1 MAEDAIELFRMLI
14 EAGAKPG
21 EDFSYDMQTSSAQ
34 ISDLAFE
41 KLQSAFPDVD
51 WLSIS
56 ERVEVDPAV
65 PAAYLNAHLQVDFVG
80 QILTRIEQ
88 RIGQLPA
95 DEATWYLQQVLGG
108 VESRTN
114 VPLYVLLQRRLPL
127 KTQVRLEQ
135 LLRQEEAAPCHIWM
149 RDLIEAAGGSQEDVS
164 LEGDEAALTQR
175 GLALLTTVWTG
186 DYDLVEEESDGDES
200 VADELDVDESG
211 KGESAEEGA
220 DGDGAD
226 SSR

>member
-1 MAEDAIELFRMLI
+1 MAEDAIELFRMLV

-34 ISDLAFE
+34 ISDRAFE
-41 KLQSAFPDVD
+41 KLKAAFPDVD

-65 PAAYLNAHLQVDFVG
+65 PAEYLNTFLGVDFVER
-80 QILTRIEQ
+80 ILARIEQ
-88 RIGQLPA
+88 RLGELA
-95 DEATWYLQQVLGG
+95 DGEATWYLQQVLGG

-127 KTQVRLEQ
+127 TTQVRLEK
-135 LLRQEEAAPCHIWM
+135 LLRQEAQPCYVWM
-149 RDLIEAAGGSQEDVS
+149 SDLIEAAGGSAEDVV
-164 LEGDEAALTQR
+164 LEDEEAALTQE

-186 DYDLVEEESDGDES
+186 DYDLVEEEDSDEDALES
-200 VADELDVDESG
+200 DPED
-211 KGESAEEGA
+211 
-220 DGDGAD
+220 
-226 SSR
+226 